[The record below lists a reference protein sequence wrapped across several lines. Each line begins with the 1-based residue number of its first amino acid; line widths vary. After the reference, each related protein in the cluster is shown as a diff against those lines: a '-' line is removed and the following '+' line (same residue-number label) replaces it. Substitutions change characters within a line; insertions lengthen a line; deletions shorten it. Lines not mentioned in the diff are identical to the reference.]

1 MWYAKATG
9 SYSRDSTEG
18 KANATELAN
27 ALINEGWS
35 INSVCAMLGNGAGE
49 SGLNPWRWESDDVPT
64 YSEYQSWTDD
74 EALSHG
80 YGLFGFTPASKYI
93 EGGKPL
99 AGYAPNFSDSPGSPS
114 DGNAQTLYFKST
126 VQGAWSQG
134 LYDYYKDDFAAI
146 GVNIDDFY
154 FMTFNEFTAGNDTL
168 ENLTGAFEL
177 LYEKPADWAAAS
189 SYAHR
194 VDSAKYWANYFN
206 ANPPTPTPVVK
217 RLPIWFYLKNF

>member
-9 SYSRDSTEG
+9 SYSRDSLEG

-27 ALINEGWS
+27 ALMNEGWS
-35 INSVCAMLGNGAGE
+35 INAVCAMLGNGAGE

-64 YSEYQSWTDD
+64 YSEYRSWTDD
-74 EALSHG
+74 EAMSHG

-93 EGGKPL
+93 EGGKTL
-99 AGYAPNFSDSPGSPS
+99 VGYAPNFSDSRGSPS

-126 VQGAWSQG
+126 VQGAWNQG

-146 GVNIDDFY
+146 GVNIDNFY

-189 SYAHR
+189 SYEHR
-194 VDSAKYWANYFN
+194 VDSAKYWATYFS

-217 RLPIWFYLKNF
+217 RLPIWFYLKKF